1 MQEVHMVAQG
11 KGGVGKS
18 FISTLI
24 AQYLQPK
31 TAALHCY
38 DTDPVNPTFS
48 QYQVLKPKIV
58 NILTED
64 NTINTRFFDEL
75 MEDLFN
81 LEGVAVVDNGAA
93 TFVPLMAYMA
103 ENDVAEMLAENNVR
117 LVVHIP
123 VTGGQALSECL
134 KGLNQ
139 TLNTMN
145 AEVVVWLNEY
155 GGKIEQDGKSFE
167 QFGIYK
173 EHKNSILGTVLLEN
187 FSADT
192 YGHDIGKMTSL
203 NLTFDEVKTS
213 EHFRIMSKNRLKKFK
228 EYVFEQL
235 DALPLTD
242 AESNHELEL
251 QSE

>member
-1 MQEVHMVAQG
+1 MQEVHMIAQG

-24 AQYLQPK
+24 AQYLQSK
-31 TAALHCY
+31 TAQLHCY

-48 QYQVLKPKIV
+48 QYQALQPKII

-64 NTINTRFFDEL
+64 NNINTRFFDDL
-75 MEDLFN
+75 LEDLFN
-81 LEGVAVVDNGAA
+81 LDGIAVVDNGAA

-103 ENDVAEMLAENNVR
+103 ENDVAEMLAENDVR

-123 VTGGQALSECL
+123 ITGGQALSECL

-139 TLNTMN
+139 TLNTVN
-145 AEVVVWLNEY
+145 AEIVVWLNEY
-155 GGKIEQDGKSFE
+155 NGKIEQDGKSFE
-167 QFGIYK
+167 QFGVYQK
-173 EHKNSILGTVLLEN
+173 HQNRILGTVLLES

-192 YGHDIGKMTSL
+192 YGHDIAQMTSL
-203 NLTFDEVKTS
+203 NLTFDEVKVS
-213 EHFRIMSKNRLKKFK
+213 DHFRIMAKNRLKKYK

-235 DALPLTD
+235 DNLPLTD
-242 AESNHELEL
+242 AEMNHELAFK
-251 QSE
+251 SE

>member
-18 FISTLI
+18 LISSFI

-31 TAALHCY
+31 TAKLHCY

-48 QYQVLKPKIV
+48 HYQALNPKVV

-64 NTINTRFFDEL
+64 NNINTRFFDDL
-75 MEDLFN
+75 LEDLLN
-81 LEGVAVVDNGAA
+81 LDGIAVVDNGAA

-103 ENDVAEMLAENNVR
+103 ENDVAYMLAENDVR
-117 LVVHIP
+117 LIVHIP
-123 VTGGQALSECL
+123 VTGGQALNECL

-139 TLNTMN
+139 SLQTIN
-145 AEVVVWLNEY
+145 AEFVIWLNEHN
-155 GGKIEQDGKSFE
+155 GKVEQDGKSFE
-167 QFGIYK
+167 QFGIYQQYQDD
-173 EHKNSILGTVLLEN
+173 ILGVVKLES

-192 YGHDIGKMTSL
+192 YGQDIAQMTSL
-203 NLTFDEVKTS
+203 NLTFEEVKMS
-213 EHFRIMSKNRLKKFK
+213 PDFRMMAKNRLKKFK

-242 AESNHELEL
+242 AELNHDGAE
-251 QSE
+251 

>member
-24 AQYLQPK
+24 AQYLKPK
-31 TAALHCY
+31 ASGLHCY

-48 QYQVLKPKIV
+48 HYQALNPKVI
-58 NILTED
+58 NILTDD
-64 NTINTRFFDEL
+64 NNLNSRIFDDL
-75 MEDLFN
+75 MEDL
-81 LEGVAVVDNGAA
+81 LEFDGIAVVDNGAA
-93 TFVPLMAYMA
+93 TFVPLMGYMA
-103 ENDVAEMLAENNVR
+103 ENDVADVLSDAGIR

-123 VTGGQALSECL
+123 VTGGQALGECL
-134 KGLNQ
+134 KGLNE
-139 TLNTMN
+139 TLGTIN

-155 GGKIEQDGKSFE
+155 NGRVEQDGKTFE
-167 QFGIYK
+167 QFGVYQQHQ
-173 EHKNSILGTVLLEN
+173 ERILGVVRLEN
-187 FSADT
+187 FAADT
-192 YGHDIGKMTSL
+192 YGADISMMTSL

-213 EHFRIMSKNRLKKFK
+213 DQFRIMAKNRLKKFK

-242 AESNHELEL
+242 AELPADDNTE
-251 QSE
+251 

>member
-1 MQEVHMVAQG
+1 MQEVHMIAQG

-31 TAALHCY
+31 TAQLHCY

-48 QYQVLKPKIV
+48 HYAALKPKIV

-64 NTINTRFFDEL
+64 NTINTRYFDDL
-75 MEDLFN
+75 LEDLLN
-81 LEGVAVVDNGAA
+81 LDGIAVVDNGAA

-103 ENDVAEMLAENNVR
+103 ENDVADMLAENGIR

-134 KGLNQ
+134 KGLHQ
-139 TLNTMN
+139 TLNTIN
-145 AEVVVWLNEY
+145 AEIVVWLNEHN
-155 GGKIEQDGKSFE
+155 GKVEQDGKTFE
-167 QFGIYK
+167 QFGVYKQYK
-173 EHKNSILGTVLLEN
+173 EQILGTVLLES
-187 FSADT
+187 FAADT
-192 YGHDIGKMTSL
+192 YGQDIALMTSL

-213 EHFRIMSKNRLKKFK
+213 DQFRIMAKNRLKKFK
-228 EYVFEQL
+228 EYVFGQL

-242 AESNHELEL
+242 AELNHDSAE
-251 QSE
+251 

>member
-1 MQEVHMVAQG
+1 MQEVHMIAQG

-31 TAALHCY
+31 TEQLHCY

-48 QYQVLKPKIV
+48 KYKALNPKIV

-64 NTINTRFFDEL
+64 NNINTRFFDDL
-75 MEDLFN
+75 LEDLLN
-81 LEGVAVVDNGAA
+81 LDGIAVVDNGAA

-103 ENDVAEMLAENNVR
+103 ENDVADMLAENDVR

-145 AEVVVWLNEY
+145 AEIVVWLNEHN
-155 GGKIEQDGKSFE
+155 GKIEQDGKSFE
-167 QFGIYK
+167 QFAVYK
-173 EHKNSILGTVLLEN
+173 QHQNSILGIVLLES

-192 YGHDIGKMTSL
+192 YGHDIAQMTSL
-203 NLTFDEVKTS
+203 NLTFDEVKIS
-213 EHFRIMSKNRLKKFK
+213 EQFRIMEKNRLKKFK
-228 EYVFEQL
+228 EYVFAQL
-235 DALPLTD
+235 DELPLTD
-242 AESNHELEL
+242 AE
-251 QSE
+251 

>member
-1 MQEVHMVAQG
+1 MQEVHMIAQG

-31 TAALHCY
+31 ATQLHCY

-48 QYQVLKPKIV
+48 QYQALQPKVV

-64 NTINTRFFDEL
+64 NNINTRFFDDLLEN
-75 MEDLFN
+75 LFN
-81 LEGVAVVDNGAA
+81 LDGIAVVDNGAA

-103 ENDVAEMLAENNVR
+103 ENDVAEMLAENGVC

-145 AEVVVWLNEY
+145 AEIVVWLNEY
-155 GGKIEQDGKSFE
+155 NGKIEQNGESFE
-167 QFGIYK
+167 QFGVYK
-173 EHKNSILGTVLLEN
+173 QNQNRILGTILLES

-192 YGHDIGKMTSL
+192 YGHDIAQMTSL
-203 NLTFDEVKTS
+203 NLTFDEVKVS
-213 EHFRIMSKNRLKKFK
+213 DHFRIMAKNRLKKYK

-235 DALPLTD
+235 DDLPLTD
-242 AESNHELEL
+242 AEMNHELAFK
-251 QSE
+251 SE